1 MRMIARQIASI
12 PRRAVNLTLD
22 AALVADAKALGMNL
36 SRAVEEA
43 LRAKVS
49 AEKGRRWAE
58 ENREAIKATNA
69 RVEREGLWS
78 DDYRLF

>member
-1 MRMIARQIASI
+1 MRMIARQISSI

-22 AALVADAKALGMNL
+22 AALVADAEALGMNL

-78 DDYRLF
+78 DDYSLF